1 MVDPTSLR
9 CRQFMWDNYI
19 KKNYYDYGV
28 KNFWL
33 DETDLGVGLA
43 GPVDAACGPGA
54 CWGGIART
62 LMPLT
67 A

>member
-1 MVDPTSLR
+1 
-9 CRQFMWDNYI
+9 MWDNYI

-43 GPVDAACGPGA
+43 GPVEAACGPGA
-54 CWGGIART
+54 C
-62 LMPLT
+62 
-67 A
+67 